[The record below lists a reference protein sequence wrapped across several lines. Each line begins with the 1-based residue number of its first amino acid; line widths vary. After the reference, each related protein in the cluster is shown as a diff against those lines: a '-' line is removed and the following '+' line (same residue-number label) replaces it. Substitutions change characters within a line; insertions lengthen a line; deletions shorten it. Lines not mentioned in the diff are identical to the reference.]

1 MSWLNEVPGQLFED
15 ALSLAP
21 NALAADDAMAVAVKA
36 GVEPRRYAIVSLA
49 IAGLLNCEGFVEA
62 LRGPLDA
69 GIAQKV
75 CLNWRDAELDEQEQ
89 AVLAFTEKGTLDESS
104 VRQDDVQALREAGLS
119 DPDILSLT
127 ALVSYQNYAL
137 RVAAALNVNPR

>member
-21 NALAADDAMAVAVKA
+21 HALAADDEMAAAVKA
-36 GVEPRRYAIVSLA
+36 GVDPRRYALVSLN
-49 IAGLLNCEGFVEA
+49 IAGAVGCESFIEA

-69 GIAQKV
+69 GFAREV
-75 CLNWRDAELDEQEQ
+75 CLDWREAELDAQDR
-89 AVLAFTEKGTLDESS
+89 AVMAFTEKGTLDESS
-104 VRQDDVQALREAGLS
+104 VRQDDVQVLSDAGLS
-119 DPDILSLT
+119 DQDILSLT

-137 RVAAALNVNPR
+137 RVAAALNVKPR

>member
-21 NALAADDAMAVAVKA
+21 HALTADGDMAAAVKA
-36 GVEPRRYAIVSLA
+36 GVEPRRYAMVSLT
-49 IAGLLNCEGFVEA
+49 IAGLLGCECFIEA
-62 LRGPLDA
+62 LRGPLDVE
-69 GIAQKV
+69 IARKL
-75 CLNWRDAELDEQEQ
+75 CLNWREAELDEQEQ
-89 AVLAFTEKGTLDESS
+89 AVMAFTEKGTLDESN
-104 VRQDDVQALREAGLS
+104 VRQEDVRALRDAGLT
-119 DPDILSLT
+119 DEDILSLT

>member
-1 MSWLNEVPGQLFED
+1 MSWLNEVPGRRFED

-21 NALAADDAMAVAVKA
+21 HALAADDDMAAAVKA
-36 GVEPRRYAIVSLA
+36 GVEPRRYAVVSLA
-49 IAGLLNCEGFVEA
+49 IAGLLGCESFVEA
-62 LRGPLDA
+62 LRGPLDVA
-69 GIAQKV
+69 IAHQV
-75 CLNWRDAELDEQEQ
+75 CSNWREAELDEQEQ

-104 VRQDDVQALREAGLS
+104 VRQDDVQTLRNAGLS
-119 DPDILSLT
+119 DQDILSLT